1 MNKKLYR
8 STTDKM
14 LSGVCAGFADYFAVD
29 STLIRIGTVVLFFVT
44 GVFPLLIAYIAC
56 AAIMPEKP
64 LDATSDD
71 VEVLDK
77 DGNKVHTA
85 PNSPNEKK
93 NNKVIG
99 IILIGIG
106 GFMFVNRMFTW
117 FDHRTYWALALVAV
131 GVFIIYSGRS
141 NKSIEEKN

>member
-29 STLIRIGTVVLFFVT
+29 STLIRIGTVILFFAT
-44 GVFPLLIAYIAC
+44 GVFPILIAYIAC
-56 AAIMPEKP
+56 AAIMPERP
-64 LDATSDD
+64 IDAAIED

-85 PNSPNEKK
+85 TATAPSEKK

-99 IILIGIG
+99 IILVGLG
-106 GFMFVNRMFTW
+106 GFMLFNRMFTW

-131 GVFIIYSGRS
+131 GAFILYSGRS
-141 NKSIEEKN
+141 KNIEEN